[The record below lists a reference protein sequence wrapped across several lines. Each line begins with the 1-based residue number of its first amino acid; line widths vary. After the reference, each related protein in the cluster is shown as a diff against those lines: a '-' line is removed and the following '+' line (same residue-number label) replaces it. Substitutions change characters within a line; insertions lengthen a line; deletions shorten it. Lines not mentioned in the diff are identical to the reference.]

1 VRGPAEREDELV
13 GQIRPH
19 GLLEALP
26 GGRLA
31 MLEEQP
37 VETGAMGSEEVE
49 TPSARRR
56 RYGVH
61 PAEIIDA
68 DASAA

>member
-1 VRGPAEREDELV
+1 V
-13 GQIRPH
+13 
-19 GLLEALP
+19 
-26 GGRLA
+26 
-31 MLEEQP
+31 LEEQP